1 MTDPIKAFAGGTA
14 VITGAG
20 SGIGAGLARLAA
32 QNGMDVA
39 MVDVAADRVE
49 NEARAICDGGGRAR
63 AYVTDVSNPEAM
75 DALAA
80 QVLEQHGNV
89 RLLVNNA
96 GIETLGFSWELSAA
110 QWDRALGVNIRGVV
124 NGVRAFVPGMIAAG
138 EPGFIANTSSI
149 GGLSIM
155 PVQTA
160 YIMSKHAVLAFT
172 ECLRL
177 EMAAQQHPISVS
189 VILPGPVQTRIFDD
203 AQSTEAAVSRYHAGV
218 MRAMTAENGVT
229 PDEAARVILPEIA
242 AGQFWVSTHPEMTRE
257 FAAARAGQ
265 LAELAT
271 PTLSPELLAMLRE
284 S

>member
-110 QWDRALGVNIRGVV
+110 QWDRALGVNILGVV

>member
-1 MTDPIKAFAGGTA
+1 

-20 SGIGAGLARLAA
+20 SGIGAGLARYAA
-32 QNGMDVA
+32 RCGMDVA
-39 MVDVAADRVE
+39 MVDVAAARVE
-49 NEARAICDGGGRAR
+49 AGARAIRDSGGRAR

-80 QVLEQHGNV
+80 QVHEQHGNV
-89 RLLVNNA
+89 RLLINNA

-110 QWDRALGVNIRGVV
+110 QWDRALGVNIGGVV
-124 NGVRAFVPGMIAAG
+124 NGVRAFAPGMIAAG

-177 EMAAQQHPISVS
+177 EMAAMEHPISVS
-189 VILPGPVQTRIFDD
+189 VIVPGPVQTRIFDD
-203 AQSTEAAVSRYHAGV
+203 AQSTNAAASHYHAGV
-218 MRAMTAENGVT
+218 MRTMTAENGVT
-229 PDEAARVILPEIA
+229 PDEAARLILPQIA

-265 LAELAT
+265 LAELAI
-271 PTLSPELLAMLRE
+271 PALSPELLAMLRE